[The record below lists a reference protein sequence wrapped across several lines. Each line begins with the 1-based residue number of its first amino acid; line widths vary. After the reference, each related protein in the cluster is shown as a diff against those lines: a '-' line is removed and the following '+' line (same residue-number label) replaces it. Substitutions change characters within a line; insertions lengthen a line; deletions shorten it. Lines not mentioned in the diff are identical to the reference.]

1 MVDEISEITLNCEVL
16 GSNLKKL
23 RKERKLSREEFAN
36 RIGVSSRIIADYEDG
51 FKTPRLETFYKISI
65 VLGVTMDSIL
75 HQLQDVFYLNIHI

>member
-75 HQLQDVFYLNIHI
+75 HQLQDVFYLKIHI

>member
-1 MVDEISEITLNCEVL
+1 MKFFVNGGEKMIDENSEITLNCEVL

-75 HQLQDVFYLNIHI
+75 H

>member
-1 MVDEISEITLNCEVL
+1 MVDENSEITLNCEVL

-75 HQLQDVFYLNIHI
+75 H

>member
-1 MVDEISEITLNCEVL
+1 MKFFVNGGEKMVDENSEITLNCEVL

-75 HQLQDVFYLNIHI
+75 N

>member
-1 MVDEISEITLNCEVL
+1 MKFFVNGGEKMVDENSEITLNCEVL

-75 HQLQDVFYLNIHI
+75 H

>member
-36 RIGVSSRIIADYEDG
+36 RIGVSSRLIADYEDG

-75 HQLQDVFYLNIHI
+75 H

>member
-36 RIGVSSRIIADYEDG
+36 RISVSSRIIADYEDG

-75 HQLQDVFYLNIHI
+75 H

>member
-1 MVDEISEITLNCEVL
+1 MYDKKIDITLDCEIL

-23 RKERKLSREEFAN
+23 RKERKMSREEFAS

-75 HQLQDVFYLNIHI
+75 RS

>member
-75 HQLQDVFYLNIHI
+75 H

>member
-1 MVDEISEITLNCEVL
+1 MKFFVNGGEKMVDENSEITLNCEVL

-36 RIGVSSRIIADYEDG
+36 RVGVSSRIIADYEDG

-75 HQLQDVFYLNIHI
+75 H

>member
-1 MVDEISEITLNCEVL
+1 MHDKNTEITLNCELL

-23 RKERKLSREEFAN
+23 RKERKLSREEFAY

-75 HQLQDVFYLNIHI
+75 RSA

>member
-65 VLGVTMDSIL
+65 VLGVTMDSSV
-75 HQLQDVFYLNIHI
+75 H

>member
-1 MVDEISEITLNCEVL
+1 MVDENSEITLNCEVL

-51 FKTPRLETFYKISI
+51 FKTSRLETFYKISI

-75 HQLQDVFYLNIHI
+75 H

>member
-1 MVDEISEITLNCEVL
+1 MVDENSEITLNCEVL

-23 RKERKLSREEFAN
+23 RKERKLSREKFAN

-75 HQLQDVFYLNIHI
+75 H

>member
-1 MVDEISEITLNCEVL
+1 MIDEINTVALDNKVL

-23 RKERKLSREEFAN
+23 RKERKLSREEFAE

-51 FKTPRLETFYKISI
+51 FKTPRLETFFRISI

-75 HQLQDVFYLNIHI
+75 RKA

>member
-1 MVDEISEITLNCEVL
+1 MKFFVNGGEKMVDENSEITLNYEVL

-75 HQLQDVFYLNIHI
+75 H

>member
-1 MVDEISEITLNCEVL
+1 MVDENSEITLNCEVL
-16 GSNLKKL
+16 GSNLRKL

-75 HQLQDVFYLNIHI
+75 H

>member
-1 MVDEISEITLNCEVL
+1 MKFFVNGGEKMVDENSEITLNCEVL

-51 FKTPRLETFYKISI
+51 FKTRRLETFYKISI

-75 HQLQDVFYLNIHI
+75 H

>member
-1 MVDEISEITLNCEVL
+1 MVDENSEITLNCEVL

-36 RIGVSSRIIADYEDG
+36 RICVSSRIIADYEDG

-75 HQLQDVFYLNIHI
+75 H

>member
-1 MVDEISEITLNCEVL
+1 MVDENSEITLNYEVL

-75 HQLQDVFYLNIHI
+75 H